1 MLEQAITEWREAALA
16 EGRAK
21 GRAEER
27 VQSMLRERASVR
39 RFATR
44 RFGSDA
50 GDTLAALLANE
61 DDFERLDRV
70 SDLLV
75 DCANG
80 DELLRRTR
88 AVLAHHDGP

>member
-1 MLEQAITEWREAALA
+1 MLEQAITEWREAVLA

-27 VQSMLRERASVR
+27 AQSLVRERASVH

-50 GDTLAALLANE
+50 GDAFAALVANE

-80 DELLRRTR
+80 DELLRCAR